1 VGQRSARNRQHI
13 IFVYGTMK
21 RGFPNHRLLADARY
35 LGTAST
41 VERYALY
48 VDMFPGVHPGDAV
61 SPIRGELF
69 EVGADDLRRLDA
81 LEGHPNL
88 CRREMVAVETGEGR
102 RDAWIYFYPTREGRL
117 IPSGEFDPGKELK
130 SGKPSA
136 D

>member
-1 VGQRSARNRQHI
+1 
-13 IFVYGTMK
+13 MK

-35 LGTAST
+35 LGPAST

-48 VDMFPGVHPGDAV
+48 VDMFPGVHPGEAV

-69 EVGADDLRRLDA
+69 EVSPEVLRRLDA

-88 CRREMVAVETGEGR
+88 CRREMVAVEAGEER
-102 RDAWIYFYPTREGRL
+102 REAWIYFYPTREGRL

-130 SGKPSA
+130 SGTSSSG
-136 D
+136 